1 MNIYIYINMIY
12 ITSPAADKVLPL
24 TDIFFRFSSQFIGVT
39 IISTADY
46 SFGFLVLI
54 SIVRET
60 EENL

>member
-1 MNIYIYINMIY
+1 MIY

-54 SIVRET
+54 STKLLNRS
-60 EENL
+60 